1 MSLSRPLN
9 GQSVLTIPSPIPG
22 ATEKIAQLRRR
33 HQQLEANIAHYE
45 ARVAEQT
52 RELQA
57 MNRPVSRTEF
67 DDEDEPA
74 EEEVGETT
82 IPLSKE
88 DLERE
93 EEEIKE
99 LERKKKGLENRVTGM
114 ERDLGGLMR

>member
-1 MSLSRPLN
+1 MYCLD
-9 GQSVLTIPSPIPG
+9 SPITG
-22 ATEKIAQLRRR
+22 ATDKITALRRR

-45 ARVAEQT
+45 ARVAEQA

-57 MNRPVSRTEF
+57 MNRPTGRTEEVE
-67 DDEDEPA
+67 ED
-74 EEEVGETT
+74 VGDVEIK
-82 IPLSKE
+82 IPLTKE

-93 EEEIKE
+93 EAEIRE